1 MVQKNRNES
10 FGKHIEQNYFRK
22 SILNNGDC
30 KGDDRVV

>member
-22 SILNNGDC
+22 SILHH
-30 KGDDRVV
+30 DDRESND